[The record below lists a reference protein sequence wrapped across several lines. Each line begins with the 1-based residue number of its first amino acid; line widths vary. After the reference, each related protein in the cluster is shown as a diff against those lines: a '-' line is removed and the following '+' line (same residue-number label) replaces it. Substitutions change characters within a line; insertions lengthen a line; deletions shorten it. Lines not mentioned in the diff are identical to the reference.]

1 MTQRI
6 FVQVAGFS
14 DVERHA
20 LNTLFR
26 LSYER
31 AVSFAVWMPGAP
43 DAPRLVLLDGDSY
56 ESRFVLETLPVSDGT
71 RLLWVAK
78 DISQVPPS
86 AHASFARPVNWPQ
99 MVQVMDE
106 LFPSPAVDLD
116 LDFSDTR
123 PPELPQTGPR
133 ALIVSGD
140 TVTTLYLHAKL
151 ALAGL
156 TWVDETTDGPLALQL
171 MQIQPYDL
179 LVLDL
184 DTVGQAGWAFLRT
197 VRASVNR
204 RHPQIANTVVLTNR
218 VRLRDRIKAR
228 KLGLRAVFENPPHPG
243 EFAQLLRNL

>member
-26 LSYER
+26 LSYTR
-31 AVSFAVWMPGAP
+31 AVSFEVWMPGAP

-56 ESRFVLETLPVSDGT
+56 ESRFVLETLDLTGGT
-71 RLLWVAK
+71 QLLWVATDALK
-78 DISQVPPS
+78 NAPDL
-86 AHASFARPVNWPQ
+86 AHANIARPVDWPK
-99 MVQVMDE
+99 MLQVLDDM
-106 LFPSPAVDLD
+106 FPSPIDVN
-116 LDFSDTR
+116 LDFSETR
-123 PPELPQTGPR
+123 PGELEHEGPR

-140 TVTTLYLHAKL
+140 THTTLYLHAKL
-151 ALAGL
+151 ALSGL
-156 TWVDETTDGPLALQL
+156 TWVDEATDGPLALQL
-171 MQIQPYDL
+171 MQLQAYEL

-184 DTVGQAGWAFLRT
+184 DTARQAGWAFLQT
-197 VRASVNR
+197 VRASVTL
-204 RHPQIANTVVLTNR
+204 RHPHIANTVVLTNR